1 MINLN
6 SNLKTWIKFGWIDEV
21 YLINLKKNGII
32 LEDEYYDILS
42 SILDETN
49 EDLLQKVVTTTSKII
64 SL

>member
-21 YLINLKKNGII
+21 YLTNLKKNGII
-32 LEDEYYDILS
+32 LEEEYYDVLS
-42 SILDETN
+42 SISDEAN

-64 SL
+64 TS

>member
-21 YLINLKKNGII
+21 YLTNLKKNGII
-32 LEDEYYDILS
+32 LEDEYYDVLS
-42 SILDETN
+42 SISDETN

-64 SL
+64 TS

>member
-6 SNLKTWIKFGWIDEV
+6 SNLKKWIKFGWIDEV
-21 YLINLKKNGII
+21 YLTSLKKNGII

-42 SILDETN
+42 SISDETN
-49 EDLLQKVVTTTSKII
+49 EDLLQKVVITTSKVV